1 MEAILGKLVTPN
13 NEVIQ
18 QGTLE
23 LKEAFKQ
30 PSAIPELCNVLSS
43 SATPQIRQYAA
54 LLLRKKLSKQKTWR
68 SIGQPDREALKAGCI
83 ETLMKEPD
91 KTVQHSI
98 VQLIGVLAKH
108 DLSKNQ
114 WPALMPFV
122 EGCFQSEEPGKKSLA
137 MFMASSLCESC
148 PQLMKD
154 HFMAGLAKMF
164 QKALTDFS
172 DLEAGF
178 YATQAM
184 NHLVPYIGSEELRFF
199 QPLVGNVTCFVRR
212 LIEAGAE
219 EKAATAMEIYD
230 DLFESEVSIVVPHI
244 KPIVE
249 MCMVIA
255 ACPERDD
262 ALRVKAISFIG
273 SLTRMKKKTIVKHKL
288 YIQMINVLFPIMCT
302 IRDSDE
308 ASNDEDSE
316 EELENDSPNLCAAQT
331 LDVLAINLPPEK
343 YMSALMAHLTP
354 ALNSSDPALLKGAF
368 EAIAVSAEGCS
379 DHIRKKHLTS
389 LLKCIGMGI
398 KHQVP
403 AVRNAALYALGQ
415 FSEYMQPEI
424 NEYANDI
431 LPVLIHFL
439 DSTCAQIQNNP
450 HKKEPLGID
459 RVFYALQ
466 IYAENME
473 KKLTPFLPELMS
485 RLLTMAAPNSGFPIN
500 VKELAIS
507 GIGSVANAVKGAM
520 VQYFNDTIVPLKGY
534 LLPQE
539 SEEGI
544 RLLTQSMETLSCLAR
559 AVGPTNFVPSLA
571 EECCKLGIDLMQA
584 HDDPDVRKA
593 AFSLFGAVAFVAKAS
608 MESILPGL
616 VDQMLIAATSKEG
629 MTLEMKEEDNSGL
642 PLEALSD
649 DEEDDEVNGEISLE
663 TESSIADLEKIKAVS
678 VENSYMEEKSTAIA
692 MLKEMCSSCGPKVF
706 LPFIPRCLEEIW
718 NQMDYPHEDIRKEA
732 VGALAKF
739 CSAYYIDESTRN
751 LDLFHQC
758 ASKLVPALCKTVA
771 EDTEVDV
778 VCASLDAI
786 SDLLKTCKEGITNI
800 PGHCEE
806 IIQCMNSVIQ
816 SRCACMDSDLIAST
830 ESNEE
835 DSEEQAEQDEVLFEY
850 AGDILPSLG
859 LALNQPEKFKPYF
872 AGMLGHL
879 LKKTKNKCTTAEK
892 SFAAGSLAECMEPL
906 HGQLE
911 AFVPHVMPALL
922 KLVYDEDDDVRNNSI
937 FGLGE
942 LVLHAGPVMNPHFS
956 QLLELFSKLLSTEK
970 APRVLDQ
977 IVGAVS
983 RLILAN
989 QSLVPLDAVLPV
1001 LFQHLPLRQD
1011 LDEYEIVFSLLSHLQ
1026 TQEHP
1031 IVNAELVKVVN
1042 CSLQVIGSDEEF
1054 NKEKVLPIM
1063 LNLVKRLYNQRPDEM
1078 QTVLANCPE
1087 QDQAKILIEKL
1098 SS

>member
-1 MEAILGKLVTPN
+1 MD
-13 NEVIQ
+13 Q
-18 QGTLE
+18 S
-23 LKEAFKQ
+23 
-30 PSAIPELCNVLSS
+30 PSPE
-43 SATPQIRQYAA
+43 P
-54 LLLRKKLSKQKTWR
+54 
-68 SIGQPDREALKAGCI
+68 
-83 ETLMKEPD
+83 
-91 KTVQHSI
+91 
-98 VQLIGVLAKH
+98 
-108 DLSKNQ
+108 
-114 WPALMPFV
+114 
-122 EGCFQSEEPGKKSLA
+122 
-137 MFMASSLCESC
+137 
-148 PQLMKD
+148 
-154 HFMAGLAKMF
+154 
-164 QKALTDFS
+164 
-172 DLEAGF
+172 
-178 YATQAM
+178 
-184 NHLVPYIGSEELRFF
+184 
-199 QPLVGNVTCFVRR
+199 
-212 LIEAGAE
+212 E

-288 YIQMINVLFPIMCT
+288 YIQMINVLFPIMCS
-302 IRDSDE
+302 IREDE
-308 ASNDEDSE
+308 VSNEEDSE
-316 EELENDSPNLCAAQT
+316 EELENDSPTLCAAQT

-379 DHIRKKHLTS
+379 DNIRKKHLTTF
-389 LLKCIGMGI
+389 LKCIGMGI

-431 LPVLIHFL
+431 LPVLISYL
-439 DSTCAQIQNNP
+439 DSACAQIQNNP
-450 HKKEPLGID
+450 NKKEPLGID
-459 RVFYALQ
+459 RVFITLQ

-485 RLLTMAAPNSGFPIN
+485 RLLTMSAPNAGFPVN
-500 VKELAIS
+500 VKELAIR
-507 GIGSVANAVKGAM
+507 GIGSVSNAVKGAM
-520 VQYFNDTIVPLKGY
+520 VQYFNDTIIPLKGY
-534 LLPQE
+534 LQPQE

-544 RLLTQSMETLSCLAR
+544 SLLTQSMETLSCLAR

-584 HDDPDVRKA
+584 HDDPDVRRA
-593 AFSLFGAVAFVAKAS
+593 AFSLFGAVAFVAKGS

-616 VDQMLIAATSKEG
+616 VDQMLLAATSKEG
-629 MTLEMKEEDNSGL
+629 MTLEMKDDDNAGL
-642 PLEALSD
+642 PLEVLSD
-649 DEEDDEVNGEISLE
+649 DEDEDDVNGEISLE
-663 TESSIADLEKIKAVS
+663 TESSIADLEKIKAVT
-678 VENSYMEEKSTAIA
+678 VENSYMGEKCTAIA

-718 NQMDYPHEDIRKEA
+718 PQMEYPHEDIRTEA
-732 VGALAKF
+732 VGAVAKF
-739 CSAYYIDESTRN
+739 CAAYYIDESTRN

-758 ASKLVPALCKTVA
+758 ATKLVPALCKMVA

-778 VCASLDAI
+778 VCSSLDAI

-806 IIQCMNSVIQ
+806 IIKCMNCVIQ
-816 SRCACMDSDLIAST
+816 SRCACMDSDVVAT

-859 LALNQPEKFKPYF
+859 LALNQPENFKPYF

-892 SFAAGSLAECMEPL
+892 SFAAGSLAECMAPL

-970 APRVLDQ
+970 DPRVLDQ
-977 IVGAVS
+977 IVGAVT

-1001 LFQHLPLRQD
+1001 LFQYLPLRQD
-1011 LDEYEIVFSLLSHLQ
+1011 LDEYEIVFNLLGHLQ
-1026 TQEHP
+1026 SQDHP
-1031 IVNAELVKVVN
+1031 VFNAELVKIVH
-1042 CSLQVIGSDEEF
+1042 CSLQVIGSEEEF
-1054 NKEKVLPIM
+1054 DKDKVFPPM
-1063 LNLVKRLYNQRPDEM
+1063 LNVVKRLYSQRPDEM
-1078 QTVLANCPE
+1078 QTVLANWPM

-1098 SS
+1098 SIL